1 MVDIWFQDTI
11 KEKAKGRNHDLSV
24 AEYKVAKE
32 TEKYEQIKEKYV
44 NTEKEVEA
52 LREEAVDTK
61 KEVEVLKDQAR
72 EAEDR
77 AEQAQLV
84 YELIKY
90 ESEDSLR
97 TRCIDAIVENQQ
109 LKEENAKLRESLRKT
124 YDFMEKI
131 VIDGRNMLE
140 RFRESLSGTV
150 VRAVDR
156 VRGELRR

>member
-1 MVDIWFQDTI
+1 M
-11 KEKAKGRNHDLSV
+11 SV

-32 TEKYEQIKEKYV
+32 TEKYEWVKEEYV

-52 LREEAVDTK
+52 LKEEVVDTK
-61 KEVEVLKDQAR
+61 KEVEVLKEQAR

-77 AEQAQLV
+77 AEQAKLI

-97 TRCIDAIVENQQ
+97 SRCIDAIVENQQ
-109 LKEENAKLRESLRKT
+109 LKEDNAKLRESLRKA

-140 RFRESLSGTV
+140 RFRESLSGITERV
-150 VRAVDR
+150 VEKIRDDR
-156 VRGELRR
+156 KYIR